1 MNIDASLILDNIAS
15 PLVLAKPLKDNDGT
29 ITDFEIVY
37 TNKAID
43 KYIPEQA
50 QTITLWSEYLAFDPD
65 FSICYEEAVEVY
77 NGKQT
82 TPFIYSS
89 SKVNDCWFKTM
100 ITKASDDLIIITFAN
115 ITEEHQFAQDLKESI
130 FNDPLTDLPNRACFI
145 DNFSYEL
152 LKNQNNNT
160 VMGLLILDIDDL
172 MSINESKGSETGD
185 HVIKETASILQ
196 RFQRDNIKI
205 YRYGGDEFAVIMTGL
220 PGTNS
225 VITITDTIY
234 EIFQN
239 TDISLS
245 GGISIYPEHSH
256 NSEELI
262 RFADMGVHY
271 SKKNGKNQFT
281 CFNTGLQRDFIQK
294 ITLQSKLSMAYI
306 ENKLK
311 LYYQPQF
318 EVLTGEL
325 RGFEALLRW
334 NDADLGDIPPSVF
347 IPVAEEMGMII
358 PIGKYAMQTALKTL
372 KKWQIYFN
380 FDGIISINVSP
391 IQLKQDDFLDDFIN
405 CIEEYNINPASIE
418 IEITEG
424 VMINNMFSVIQKL
437 RVIKEMG
444 IKISLDDFGT
454 GYSSLNYLQML
465 PLDTLKIDKSFIN
478 NICENDGVQA
488 NITSSIIKMVSKMGL
503 ETIAEG
509 VEAENQLDVLRDLH
523 CTIVQGFLRGKPMPE
538 DFCDRYLAG
547 DSTALLRN

>member
-1 MNIDASLILDNIAS
+1 MNIDAKLVLNNIAS
-15 PLVLAKPLKDNDGT
+15 PVILAKPVKNADGKVL
-29 ITDFEIVY
+29 DFEIIF

-43 KYIPEQA
+43 KFIPEEHQSV
-50 QTITLWSEYLAFDPD
+50 IFWSEYKAAEPD
-65 FSICYEEAVEVY
+65 ITICYDEAVEVY
-77 NGKQT
+77 YGKPT
-82 TPFIYSS
+82 APFIYCSQS
-89 SKVNDCWFKTM
+89 TGNWFKVH
-100 ITKASDDLIIITFAN
+100 ISKANDDLLVINFAN
-115 ITEEHQFAQDLKESI
+115 ITEEHKFAQNLKESI
-130 FNDPLTDLPNRACFI
+130 FKDPLTDLPNRACFI
-145 DNFSYEL
+145 DNFNYEL
-152 LKNQNNNT
+152 VKNQNNNT
-160 VMGLLILDIDDL
+160 TMGLLILDIDDL
-172 MSINESKGSETGD
+172 MSVNEAKGSENGD
-185 HVIKETASILQ
+185 LIIKETASILL
-196 RFQRDNIKI
+196 RFQRENIKI
-205 YRYGGDEFAVIMTGL
+205 YRFGGDEFAVIMTGL
-220 PGTNS
+220 PGANS

-239 TDISLS
+239 TEISIS
-245 GGISIYPEHSH
+245 GGISIYPDHSQS
-256 NSEELI
+256 SEELI
-262 RFADMGVHY
+262 RFADMAVHY

-318 EVLTGEL
+318 EVMSGEL

-334 NDADLGDIPPSVF
+334 NDVDLGDIPPSIF

-372 KKWQIYFN
+372 KKWQIKHNFN
-380 FDGIISINVSP
+380 GIISINVSP
-391 IQLKQDDFLDDFIN
+391 IQLKQDDFLDDFIGF
-405 CIEEYNINPASIE
+405 IEEYGINPETIE

-437 RVIKEMG
+437 KVLKEMG
-444 IKISLDDFGT
+444 IKVSLDDFGT

-478 NICENDGVQA
+478 NICENDGIQA

-509 VEAENQLDVLRDLH
+509 VEAENQLEILKDLN
-523 CTIVQGFLRGKPMPE
+523 CTIVQGYLRGKPMPE